1 MIAFLI
7 KRRGLLCLLL
17 AGLGAGAVT
26 AHRGA
31 PRSVAIPLVTGRSA
45 APPAKRAR
53 PRVEVPPWR
62 QRLSL
67 GEAKAVGDRLVQRL
81 DDGMRIEYT
90 LNPEMQAEAL
100 DYLRRFRVPYA
111 ALTLYRV
118 DTGEVLVLAGHSARD
133 PALGAEEL
141 ALSPWAPA
149 ASVYK
154 VVTAA
159 SLIERG
165 VPPTTSVCYHGG
177 SRQLLQ
183 EHLTDNPSLDRSCR
197 DMATAVA
204 RSTNAVIGKLA
215 ARYLDRRTMRHWA
228 TRFGFDQPI
237 PFALPVQIS
246 RARIPS
252 SALDRARV
260 AAGFWQTEISALH
273 GAVIAGVVADG
284 GQLRWPHLVRSVTR
298 ADGRSLELERAPVQ
312 RVIGRRTSRELTRMM
327 TRTTTEGTARKA
339 FERRAQ
345 WPPLPDVAVA
355 GKTGS
360 LSRQQPY
367 LDYSWFVGFA
377 PADRPE
383 VAFAA
388 LLGNP
393 PRWRIKAAAAARA
406 LLSRYFARQQRKRA
420 LHAAASVRPAL
431 EGH

>member
-1 MIAFLI
+1 
-7 KRRGLLCLLL
+7 
-17 AGLGAGAVT
+17 
-26 AHRGA
+26 
-31 PRSVAIPLVTGRSA
+31 
-45 APPAKRAR
+45 
-53 PRVEVPPWR
+53 
-62 QRLSL
+62 
-67 GEAKAVGDRLVQRL
+67 
-81 DDGMRIEYT
+81 
-90 LNPEMQAEAL
+90 
-100 DYLRRFRVPYA
+100 
-111 ALTLYRV
+111 
-118 DTGEVLVLAGHSARD
+118 
-133 PALGAEEL
+133 
-141 ALSPWAPA
+141 
-149 ASVYK
+149 
-154 VVTAA
+154 
-159 SLIERG
+159 
-165 VPPTTSVCYHGG
+165 
-177 SRQLLQ
+177 
-183 EHLTDNPSLDRSCR
+183 
-197 DMATAVA
+197 
-204 RSTNAVIGKLA
+204 
-215 ARYLDRRTMRHWA
+215 MRHWA

-420 LHAAASVRPAL
+420 LHAAASVRPAF